1 MNRYIQLPMYN
12 KIFTKILDSSIWLE
26 PIPTR
31 VVWLTL
37 IAAMDEDG
45 FAQFASV
52 ANLSHRARVSQKAA
66 EEAIASLE
74 GPDANSSDPE
84 NDGRRIERVPGGW
97 VVLNAGKYRDL
108 VTREISRQ
116 QTRARVA
123 KHREKKAGNADV
135 TAGNGRVTPSDS
147 DTTSHSN
154 AKSGSRALAR
164 KKRSPL
170 SEQEFLDGL
179 RSNPAYSKIDI
190 DREIGK
196 MRAWLSS
203 HPDRKLTH
211 NFALRWLNKVD
222 VPLSAKGKR
231 ADGTCP
237 IRPEDLPKI
246 YYPKGA
252 DH

>member
-1 MNRYIQLPMYN
+1 MYN

-52 ANLSHRARVSQKAA
+52 ANLAHRARVSQKSA
-66 EEAIASLE
+66 EEAIMSLE

-97 VVLNAGKYRDL
+97 VVLNACKYRDL

-147 DTTSHSN
+147 YTTSHSR
-154 AKSGSRALAR
+154 AKSVSRALAR
-164 KKRSPL
+164 KTRAPL
-170 SEQEFLDGL
+170 SEQEFLDGI

-190 DREIGK
+190 DLEIGK
-196 MRAWLSS
+196 MRAWLAI
-203 HPDRKLTH
+203 HPGRKLTKR
-211 NFALRWLNKVD
+211 FALGWLNKVD
-222 VPLSAKGKR
+222 IPLEAKGKR
-231 ADGTCP
+231 KDGTYP
-237 IRPEDLPKI
+237 LRPEDLPKVYI
-246 YYPKGA
+246 PKGA
-252 DH
+252 DRE